1 MYAVVETGGKQ
12 VRVAEGDRLRVER
25 LDAEVGASVELG
37 SVKMLS
43 KDDKA
48 IVEPD
53 ALKSA
58 KVVCEVTA
66 QGRAKKIR
74 VFKYKRRKQ
83 YHRTYGHRQDYT
95 EIKITSITA

>member
-25 LDAEVGASVELG
+25 LDAEIGSTVELG
-37 SVKMLS
+37 PVKMLS
-43 KDDKA
+43 KDSKA
-48 IVEPD
+48 IVGPD
-53 ALKSA
+53 ALKNA
-58 KVVCEVTA
+58 KVVVEVTG
-66 QGRAKKIR
+66 QGRSKKIR

-95 EIKITSITA
+95 EIKVKSIQA